1 MMLITITGPSG
12 SGKGFIKE
20 KIIQKIPSIK
30 ELSWLT
36 TRPPRNN
43 NPENNRINI
52 GDREF
57 EKMMGSDQLILVQ
70 KLYGNFYGLRKNDL
84 LMDNSEILF
93 TELHI
98 DNFLKVANQFN
109 FFSIA
114 LMPTS
119 LSILENRLKKRETED
134 SDQIKV
140 RISVAKK
147 EVQKM
152 EENRAL
158 FSITVDFSGDFEKSS
173 IAELLQKL
181 DYAIKGGWRT

>member
-1 MMLITITGPSG
+1 MLITITGPSG

-20 KIIQKIPSIK
+20 KITQRIPSIK

-52 GDREF
+52 NDKEF

-70 KLYGNFYGLRKNDL
+70 KLYGNFYGLRKSDL
-84 LMDNSEILF
+84 FMDNSEILF
-93 TELHI
+93 TEFHI
-98 DNFLKVANQFN
+98 DNFLKTTNQFN

-119 LSILENRLKKRETED
+119 LSILETRLRKRSTED
-134 SDQIKV
+134 SDQIET
-140 RISVAKK
+140 RIIAAREEVKK
-147 EVQKM
+147 IKT
-152 EENRAL
+152 NRTL
-158 FSITVDFSGDFEKSS
+158 FSVVMYFSGDFEESS
-173 IAELLQKL
+173 IADLLQKI
-181 DYAIKGGWRT
+181 DYAIKGG